1 MFLIN
6 STVSMVFDR
15 DVTAKSFMDFVH
27 KGTGELTSSGCSA
40 SAFVSTSYAKSSG
53 EADWP
58 DVQFIFLGNG
68 VYAKM
73 HTDMSHGFHV
83 DPTIMK
89 KYLSSDLVGKDAFQI
104 IVSLARPRARG
115 VMRLSGKSLTD
126 DLIIDPRYLDNE
138 YDNSVLLEGVKMAV
152 HLVENTTVFRK
163 IDAKFTSN
171 VFPGCEDVPFKSD
184 EYWRCF
190 IRQYSI
196 TLHHIVGPCSMG
208 RNDSKDAVVDTRLR
222 VLGVT
227 GLRVID
233 ASIFPKVPIS
243 NTNSAT
249 VMVGEKGSHFILQ
262 VWGVNST
269 RTQ

>member
-1 MFLIN
+1 
-6 STVSMVFDR
+6 
-15 DVTAKSFMDFVH
+15 
-27 KGTGELTSSGCSA
+27 
-40 SAFVSTSYAKSSG
+40 
-53 EADWP
+53 
-58 DVQFIFLGNG
+58 
-68 VYAKM
+68 
-73 HTDMSHGFHV
+73 
-83 DPTIMK
+83 
-89 KYLSSDLVGKDAFQI
+89 
-104 IVSLARPRARG
+104 
-115 VMRLSGKSLTD
+115 
-126 DLIIDPRYLDNE
+126 
-138 YDNSVLLEGVKMAV
+138 MAV

-233 ASIFPKVPIS
+233 ASIFPKVLSKKTLNFPIEKYYKLVIILFIYLCSYFALSQKKVPIS